1 MGILRMARN
10 VELGPLFFD
19 TKDAHQRGCKCLAEV
34 LPCLPHILPETG
46 DVEEASRIE
55 RQADT

>member
-1 MGILRMARN
+1 MARN